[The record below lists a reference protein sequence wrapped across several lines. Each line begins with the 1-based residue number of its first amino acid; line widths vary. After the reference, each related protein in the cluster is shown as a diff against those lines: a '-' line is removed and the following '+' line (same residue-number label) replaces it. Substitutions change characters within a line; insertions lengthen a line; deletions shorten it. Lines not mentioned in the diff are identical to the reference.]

1 MNKKRNFIIII
12 IIILVLFVGFL
23 YKLNRKKD
31 TLQIDIG
38 YQSVTS
44 QTWGALIIK
53 NKNIFEDKLKEEF
66 KDKNVKVVW
75 HDEISGAV
83 INTSMISGKVQFG
96 FMGDMPLIL
105 NMYKAETLNE
115 YDSMFLAM
123 DGMGVNG
130 ANQSILVPNSS
141 KTKSL
146 EDLRGKTISTPIG
159 SSSHYMLMKALEK
172 YNMLNDVTI
181 VHQDVALASQ
191 LLSTN
196 KTDAFSIW
204 APYPNFLVDEG
215 SAKVLLDGKDTEI
228 DYLAGVIVNNNW
240 AKKNQKIVKL
250 FIESLDEAHDF
261 INNNPEKAAEIFAEE
276 SGFTLSITKK
286 EVKNIKWNTKIE
298 EKDIETLIDKQ
309 KFLIELE
316 QVEDFDMSKHIYVEE

>member
-1 MNKKRNFIIII
+1 MNKKKFLVVLLIVL
-12 IIILVLFVGFL
+12 ILVILIM
-23 YKLNRKKD
+23 YKVNSKRD

-53 NKNIFEDKLKEEF
+53 NKNIFEDKLKKEF

-105 NMYKAETLNE
+105 NMYKAETIKD
-115 YDSMFLAM
+115 YDSLFLAM
-123 DGMGVNG
+123 DGFGVNG
-130 ANQSILVPNSS
+130 ANQSILVPKSS
-141 KTKSL
+141 NVKSF
-146 EDLRGKTISTPIG
+146 EDLKGKTISTPIG

-172 YNMLNDVTI
+172 YDMLDDVTI

-191 LLSTN
+191 LLSTG

-228 DYLAGVIVNNNW
+228 DYLAGVIVNNKW
-240 AKKNQKIVKL
+240 AKENKKIVDL
-250 FIESLDEAHDF
+250 FVESLDEAHDF
-261 INNNPEKAAEIFAEE
+261 INNNPDEAAKIFTEE
-276 SGFTLSITKK
+276 SGFDLSITKK
-286 EVKNIKWNTKIE
+286 EVKNIKWSTKIE
-298 EKDIETLIDKQ
+298 DKDIETLIDKQ
-309 KFLIELE
+309 KFLIGLE
-316 QVEDFDMSKHIYVEE
+316 QVEDFDMTKHIYMED

>member
-1 MNKKRNFIIII
+1 MKDKKKLIVLIML
-12 IIILVLFVGFL
+12 IILVVGIII
-23 YKLNRKKD
+23 KINTKKE

-53 NKNIFEDKLKEEF
+53 NKKIFLEKLKKEYPN
-66 KDKNVKVVW
+66 KNVKVVW

-83 INTSMISGKVQFG
+83 INTNMISGKVQFG

-105 NMYKAETLNE
+105 NMYKAETIKD

-123 DGMGVNG
+123 DGMGVAG
-130 ANQSILVPNSS
+130 ANQSILVPKTS
-141 KTKSL
+141 KAKTL

-159 SSSHYMLMKALEK
+159 SSAHYMLMKALEK
-172 YNMLNDVTI
+172 NNMLDDVTI
-181 VHQDVALASQ
+181 VHQDVALSSQ
-191 LLSTN
+191 LLATG

-204 APYPNFLVDEG
+204 APYPNFLTNES
-215 SAKVLLDGKDTEI
+215 SAKVLLDGKETEI

-240 AKKNQKIVKL
+240 AKENQKIVNL
-250 FIESLDEAHDF
+250 FKESLNEAHDF
-261 INNNPEKAAEIFAEE
+261 INNNPEEAAKIFSTE
-276 SGFTLSITKK
+276 SGFDLSITKK
-286 EVKNIKWNTKIE
+286 EVKNINWNTKISDE
-298 EKDIETLIDKQ
+298 DIETLLDKQ

-316 QVEDFDMSKHIYVEE
+316 QVKDFNMKDYIYIGE

>member
-1 MNKKRNFIIII
+1 MKNKKNL
-12 IIILVLFVGFL
+12 LVLFVIIFL
-23 YKLNRKKD
+23 VIAIVFKVNTKKD
-31 TLQIDIG
+31 VLQVDVG

-53 NKNIFEDKLKEEF
+53 NKKIFLNKLKEAYP
-66 KDKNVKVVW
+66 DKNVKVVW

-105 NMYKAETLNE
+105 NMYKAETMDE

-123 DGMGVNG
+123 DGKGVDG
-130 ANQSILVPNSS
+130 KNQSILVPKSS
-141 KTKSL
+141 KAKTL

-159 SSSHYMLMKALEK
+159 SSAHYMLMKALEK
-172 YNMLNDVTI
+172 NNMLDDVNI

-204 APYPNFLVDEG
+204 APYPNFLVDGG
-215 SAKVLLDGKDTEI
+215 SAKVLLDGEDTKI
-228 DYLAGVIVNNNW
+228 DYLAGVIVDNNW
-240 AKKNQKIVKL
+240 AKKNTKIVNL
-250 FIESLDEAHDF
+250 FVESLDEAHEF
-261 INNNPEKAAEIFAEE
+261 INEHPEEAAKIFSSE
-276 SGFTLSITKK
+276 SGFDLSITKK
-286 EVKNIKWNTKIE
+286 EVKNINWNTKISDE
-298 EKDIETLIDKQ
+298 DIETLLDKQ

-316 QVEDFDMSKHIYVEE
+316 QVKDFNMKDYIYIGE

>member
-1 MNKKRNFIIII
+1 MKNKKN
-12 IIILVLFVGFL
+12 LVILFVIIVLVIAIVF
-23 YKLNRKKD
+23 KVNNKKD
-31 TLQIDIG
+31 VLQIDVG

-53 NKNIFEDKLKEEF
+53 NKNIFLDKLKKEYPD
-66 KDKNVKVVW
+66 KDVKVVW

-105 NMYKAETLNE
+105 NMYKASTMDDYESL
-115 YDSMFLAM
+115 FLAM
-123 DGMGVNG
+123 DGKGIDG
-130 ANQSILVPNSS
+130 KNQSILVPKSS
-141 KTKSL
+141 KAKSL
-146 EDLRGKTISTPIG
+146 EDLKGKTISTPIG
-159 SSSHYMLMKALEK
+159 SSAHYMLMKALEK
-172 YNMLNDVTI
+172 NDMLDDVTI

-215 SAKVLLDGKDTEI
+215 SAKVLLDGEDTKI
-228 DYLAGVIVNNNW
+228 DYLAGVIVDNKW
-240 AKKNQKIVKL
+240 AKKNTKIVNL
-250 FIESLDEAHDF
+250 FVESLDEAHEF
-261 INNNPEKAAEIFAEE
+261 INEHPEEAAKIFSAE
-276 SGFTLSITKK
+276 SGFDLSITKK
-286 EVKNIKWNTKIE
+286 EVKNINWNTKISDE
-298 EKDIETLIDKQ
+298 DIDTLLDKQ

-316 QVEDFDMSKHIYVEE
+316 QVKDFNMKDYIYIEE

>member
-1 MNKKRNFIIII
+1 MKNKKYLVILLVIIA
-12 IIILVLFVGFL
+12 LVIAIVFKV
-23 YKLNRKKD
+23 NNKKD
-31 TLQIDIG
+31 VLQIDVG

-53 NKNIFEDKLKEEF
+53 NKNIFLDKLKKEYPD
-66 KDKNVKVVW
+66 KDVKVVW

-105 NMYKAETLNE
+105 NMYKASTMDDYESL
-115 YDSMFLAM
+115 FLAM
-123 DGMGVNG
+123 DGKGIDG
-130 ANQSILVPNSS
+130 KNQSILVPKSS
-141 KTKSL
+141 KAKSL
-146 EDLRGKTISTPIG
+146 EDLKGKTISTPIG
-159 SSSHYMLMKALEK
+159 SSAHYMLMKALEK
-172 YNMLNDVTI
+172 NDMLDDVTI

-215 SAKVLLDGKDTEI
+215 SAKVLLDGEDTKI
-228 DYLAGVIVNNNW
+228 DYLAGVIVDNKW
-240 AKKNQKIVKL
+240 AKKNTKIVNL
-250 FIESLDEAHDF
+250 FVESLDEAHEF
-261 INNNPEKAAEIFAEE
+261 INEHPEEAAKIFSAE
-276 SGFTLSITKK
+276 SGFDLSITKK
-286 EVKNIKWNTKIE
+286 EVKNINWNTKISDE
-298 EKDIETLIDKQ
+298 DINTLLDKQ

-316 QVEDFDMSKHIYVEE
+316 QVKDFNMKDYIYIGE

>member
-1 MNKKRNFIIII
+1 MKNKKNLFILLV
-12 IIILVLFVGFL
+12 IIILVIAIIFKV
-23 YKLNRKKD
+23 NNKKD
-31 TLQIDIG
+31 VLQVDIG

-53 NKNIFEDKLKEEF
+53 NKDIFLNKLKKEYP
-66 KDKNVKVVW
+66 DKNVKVVW

-105 NMYKAETLNE
+105 NMYKAETMDD

-123 DGMGVNG
+123 DGFGPGG
-130 ANQSILVPNSS
+130 ANQSILVPKSS
-141 KTKSL
+141 KAKSL

-172 YNMLNDVTI
+172 YNMLDDVNI

-215 SAKVLLDGKDTEI
+215 SAKVLLDGKETNI
-228 DYLAGVIVNNNW
+228 DYLAGVIVDNNW
-240 AKKNQKIVKL
+240 AKKNKKIVNL
-250 FIESLDEAHDF
+250 FVESMDEAHDF
-261 INNNPEKAAEIFAEE
+261 INKHPEEAAQIFSDE
-276 SGFTLSITKK
+276 SGFDLSITKK
-286 EVKNIKWNTKIE
+286 EVKNINWNTNIDD
-298 EKDIETLIDKQ
+298 KDVETLTDKQ
-309 KFLIELE
+309 KFLIELD
-316 QVEDFDMSKHIYVEE
+316 QIKDFDMKKHIYIGE

>member
-12 IIILVLFVGFL
+12 IIILVLFVGVL

-115 YDSMFLAM
+115 YDSVFLAM
-123 DGMGVNG
+123 DGMGVSG
-130 ANQSILVPNSS
+130 ANQSILVPKSS
-141 KTKSL
+141 KAKSL

-240 AKKNQKIVKL
+240 AKENQKIVKL

-276 SGFTLSITKK
+276 SGFALSITKK
-286 EVKNIKWNTKIE
+286 EVKNIKWNTKID

>member
-1 MNKKRNFIIII
+1 MKIQNKFFVFLFLILLVGVVFYSTNNKKE
-12 IIILVLFVGFL
+12 
-23 YKLNRKKD
+23 

-53 NKNIFEDKLKEEF
+53 NKNIFEDKLKERF
-66 KDKNVKVVW
+66 KDKDVKVVW

-83 INTSMISGKVQFG
+83 INTNMISGKVQFG

-105 NMYKAETLNE
+105 NMYKAENVDD
-115 YDSMFLAM
+115 YDSAFLAI
-123 DGMGVNG
+123 DGTGING
-130 ANQSILVPNSS
+130 TNQSILIPKSS
-141 KTKSL
+141 KVKSM
-146 EDLRGKTISTPIG
+146 EDLKGKTISTPIG
-159 SSSHYMLMKALEK
+159 SSAHYMLMKALEK
-172 YNMLNDVTI
+172 YDMLDDVTI
-181 VHQDVALASQ
+181 AHQDVALASQ

-204 APYPNFLVDEG
+204 APYPNFLVDNG

-240 AKKNQKIVKL
+240 AKKNQDIVKL

-261 INNNPEKAAEIFAEE
+261 INNNQEEAAEIFAEE
-276 SGFTLSITKK
+276 SGFDLNITKK
-286 EVKNIKWNTKIE
+286 EVKNIKWNSEITEKTIE
-298 EKDIETLIDKQ
+298 ILEDKQ
-309 KFLIELE
+309 KFLIDLE
-316 QVEDFDMSKHIYVEE
+316 QIGEFDMKKHIYVEE